1 MPSDKDPKL
10 AVKLLKEN
18 LPNCKIEFV
27 EGKIDENNTN
37 DKSK

>member
-1 MPSDKDPKL
+1 MPSVKNPKL

-18 LPNCKIEFV
+18 LPGCKVEFIEGQV
-27 EGKIDENNTN
+27 EENKSN